1 MHILL
6 LCVWSFPRWVFL
18 CGSSHWYFSMAL
30 SWCKIQTF
38 EKLQCYNYCSY
49 CFLSYKLVLKACFVL
64 LKHNFWM
71 YQTHITAK
79 WFIFLADIYYL
90 SFSSNAFLCCCCFLA
105 SAKIP
110 ITWLPALLTTDSFTE
125 STMSLDI
132 KQTWAMMPTHALFTR
147 SEGNDVLHND
157 SEHKTCA
164 QRVDWTAPFQVSSST
179 KAPKWSTGEL
189 LQQMKTSRKADT

>member
-79 WFIFLADIYYL
+79 WFIFLADIL
-90 SFSSNAFLCCCCFLA
+90 SLLLLKCLLVLLLFSCIRKDPYHLA
-105 SAKIP
+105 ARLTHHRLIHRVNNVFRHQTDLSHDANTCLVYKIRRKWC
-110 ITWLPALLTTDSFTE
+110 TAQWLRT
-125 STMSLDI
+125 
-132 KQTWAMMPTHALFTR
+132 
-147 SEGNDVLHND
+147 
-157 SEHKTCA
+157 
-164 QRVDWTAPFQVSSST
+164 
-179 KAPKWSTGEL
+179 
-189 LQQMKTSRKADT
+189 